1 VRLAHSR
8 ADKVVTLTTYYVLND
23 GTAKPNAQFAFF
35 FLFTIE
41 SD

>member
-1 VRLAHSR
+1 MNI
-8 ADKVVTLTTYYVLND
+8 TLLPTYYVLND